1 MGSRAEPTEAE
12 DDAWA
17 QCDACQKWRLLP
29 KDHVVDEGKQWTCAL
44 VGRSCDECADDA
56 IEEPPK
62 LDQFARKRFDKD
74 DKKHTAV
81 VDAAIAAAR
90 KAGHRESKDLAPYV
104 WNATRFA
111 RKDWKGRDIH
121 LHLSAYISS
130 QCAEEDRSKKKT
142 PWWYGV
148 TDIVKAKDEDLLK
161 LVKRKGVVTVV
172 KSCCGK
178 TVNYGDD
185 SGLRKRATIAF
196 SVDDHGLPEATRLA
210 RLETFKTLGLRD
222 TTFLKQLKKLK

>member
-1 MGSRAEPTEAE
+1 MPEAKRSVRKATAARRATTKSVEKLGGREAVE
-12 DDAWA
+12 AS
-17 QCDACQKWRLLP
+17 LSE
-29 KDHVVDEGKQWTCAL
+29 HG
-44 VGRSCDECADDA
+44 
-56 IEEPPK
+56 EPPK
-62 LDQFARKRFDKD
+62 LNQFANRVFDKD
-74 DKKHTAV
+74 NKKHIAV
-81 VDAAIAAAR
+81 VDSAIAAAR

>member
-74 DKKHTAV
+74 DKKHPAV

-90 KAGHRESKDLAPYV
+90 KAGHRESKDLFPYV

-121 LHLSAYISS
+121 LHLSAYIIS

-161 LVKRKGVVTVV
+161 FVKRKDVVVAV

-178 TVNYGDD
+178 TVYYCVD
-185 SGLRKRATIAF
+185 SGLRPRATISF
-196 SVDDHGLPEATRLA
+196 SVEEHTLAGAKRLA
-210 RLETFKTLGLRD
+210 RLETYKALGPIEK
-222 TTFLKQLKKLK
+222 FEEQLKELT

>member
-1 MGSRAEPTEAE
+1 MAVDKGQKQKKAAAARRATTKSVEKLGGREAVE
-12 DDAWA
+12 AS
-17 QCDACQKWRLLP
+17 LSE
-29 KDHVVDEGKQWTCAL
+29 HG
-44 VGRSCDECADDA
+44 
-56 IEEPPK
+56 EPPK
-62 LDQFARKRFDKD
+62 LDQFAKKKFDKD
-74 DKKHTAV
+74 NKKHIAV
-81 VDAAIAAAR
+81 VDSAIAAAR

-130 QCAEEDRSKKKT
+130 QCAEEDRSKKT

-161 LVKRKGVVTVV
+161 FVKRKDVVVSV

-178 TVNYGDD
+178 QVYYGED
-185 SGLRKRATIAF
+185 SGLRPRAAISF
-196 SVDDHGLPEATRLA
+196 SVKEHGLPEATRRA

-222 TTFLKQLKKLK
+222 TKFLEQLQKLT